1 MLLEDVRRTGCL
13 GEVVGFWVVL
23 FSRGTDSGVKLLLK
37 YVANLL

>member
-13 GEVVGFWVVL
+13 EEVVGFWVVF
-23 FSRGTDSGVKLLLK
+23 FSSTDSGVKLLLK